1 MAKDTFYFTHDYN
14 TRNDEKIKALLF
26 KHGLLGYGVFWA
38 IIEDLYNNANAL
50 QLDCERIAFELRS
63 DKIIVESVIK
73 DFGLFTFEGSIFGS
87 HSVQKRLED
96 RLSKSTKARQSAF
109 KRWNKD
115 SIDANALPPQSE
127 GNAIKESKVEEI
139 KESKE
144 ITIVEQ
150 NEILPPKKS
159 NVRIKDRLK
168 RFQDRLKIHVPT
180 YGKEMIRAFY
190 DYWTEKSEDAVKMRF
205 EYQKSF
211 EITRR
216 LQTWQRNEKN
226 FNNNNKN
233 GKSTIELNRD
243 VAREA
248 IAKLEGNNSIPRV
261 D

>member
-1 MAKDTFYFTHDYN
+1 MKPTGYELSRAFWDFAFMNPDKVKPTHISIYFFSIEHCNRLGWKDKFGLPTAMVLDAIGIKSYSLYKKAFDELVDWGFFIVIQYSKNQYSSNIIALKENYN
-14 TRNDEKIKALLF
+14 ADNNALDKALI
-26 KHGLLGYGVFWA
+26 KHSTK
-38 IIEDLYNNANAL
+38 
-50 QLDCERIAFELRS
+50 Q
-63 DKIIVESVIK
+63 VES
-73 DFGLFTFEGSIFGS
+73 TSESI
-87 HSVQKRLED
+87 
-96 RLSKSTKARQSAF
+96 
-109 KRWNKD
+109 D
-115 SIDANALPPQSE
+115 SIDKQE
-127 GNAIKESKVEEI
+127 
-139 KESKE
+139 
-144 ITIVEQ
+144 TIEPLNQKPLVEQ

-159 NVRIKDRLK
+159 NVSFEDRLK